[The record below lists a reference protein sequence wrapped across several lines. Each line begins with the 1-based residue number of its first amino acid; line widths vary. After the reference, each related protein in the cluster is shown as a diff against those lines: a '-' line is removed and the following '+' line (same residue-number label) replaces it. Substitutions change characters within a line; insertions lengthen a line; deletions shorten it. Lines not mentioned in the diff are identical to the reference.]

1 MHLKLHSQQGLSLI
15 EMMLATAMGLL
26 LLAGISSLSLTSLFS
41 STDIQRSIIL
51 QQDAQ
56 AMLSLIA
63 RDMRR
68 AGFHPDENSVLEM
81 RKIWLIDTSSKQT
94 CILFRYH
101 NPDFPKQDTHG
112 FQFIAPENGSN
123 KGLVKML
130 TSNDASSCD
139 DGIWQALNSD
149 RNMLITQFK
158 ISPHSVFESTGSG
171 IKEVISNL
179 DIDLEATD
187 NAGKFKIH
195 LNQNVQLRNRPFL
208 QE

>member
-1 MHLKLHSQQGLSLI
+1 MHIKFHSQRGLSLI

-41 STDIQRSIIL
+41 STDTQRSIIL

-56 AMLSLIA
+56 AMLSLIS
-63 RDMRR
+63 RDIRR

-81 RKIWLIDTSSKQT
+81 RKIWLINTSNNQT
-94 CILFRYH
+94 CILYRYH

-112 FQFIAPENGSN
+112 FQFTAVQNGSSF
-123 KGLVKML
+123 VKML
-130 TSNDASSCD
+130 TSPDASSCN
-139 DGIWQALNSD
+139 DGEWQALNSN

-158 ISPHSVFESTGSG
+158 ISPHRVFESTSSG
-171 IKEVISNL
+171 VKEVISNL

>member
-1 MHLKLHSQQGLSLI
+1 MHVKFNSQQGLSLI

-26 LLAGISSLSLTSLFS
+26 LLAGVSSLSLTSLFS
-41 STDIQRSIIL
+41 STDAQRSIIL

-56 AMLSLIA
+56 AMLSLII
-63 RDMRR
+63 RDIRR
-68 AGFHPDENSVLEM
+68 AGYHPDENSVLEM
-81 RKIWLIDTSSKQT
+81 RKIWLIDTHSSQS

-101 NPDFPKQDTHG
+101 NPDFPKQNTHG
-112 FQFIAPENGSN
+112 FQFTAPENGSST
-123 KGLVKML
+123 GFVKIL
-130 TSNDASSCD
+130 TSAEASSCN
-139 DGIWQALNSD
+139 DGEWQALNSN

-158 ISPHSVFESTGSG
+158 ISPHRVFESTESG
-171 IKEVISNL
+171 VKEVISNL
-179 DIDLEATD
+179 DIDLVATD

>member
-1 MHLKLHSQQGLSLI
+1 MRLKLYSQRGLSLI

-26 LLAGISSLSLTSLFS
+26 LLVGISSLSLTNLFT
-41 STDIQRSIIL
+41 STDTQRNIIL
-51 QQDAQ
+51 QQDTQ
-56 AMLSLIA
+56 AMLSLIS
-63 RDMRR
+63 RDLRR
-68 AGFHPDENSVLEM
+68 AGYHPDANEIPNM
-81 RKIWLIDTSSKQT
+81 RKIWLNNTASQS
-94 CILFRYH
+94 CILFNYH

-112 FQFIAPENGSN
+112 FQFSQAKDG

-130 TSNDASSCD
+130 TSSDASSCNN
-139 DGIWQALNSD
+139 GEWQALNSE
-149 RNMLITQFK
+149 RNILITQFK
-158 ISPHSVFESTGSG
+158 ITPHSTFEKQGSE

-187 NAGKFKIH
+187 NAGKFKVH

>member
-1 MHLKLHSQQGLSLI
+1 MHIKFHSQQGLSLI

-41 STDIQRSIIL
+41 STDTQRSLIL

-56 AMLSLIA
+56 AMLSLIS
-63 RDMRR
+63 RDIRR

-81 RKIWLIDTSSKQT
+81 RKIWLIDTNSSQT

-101 NPDFPKQDTHG
+101 NPDFPKQNTHG
-112 FQFIAPENGSN
+112 FKFTAPANGSN
-123 KGLVKML
+123 KGFVKML
-130 TSNDASSCD
+130 TSAEASSCS
-139 DGIWQALNSD
+139 DGEWQALNSN

-158 ISPHSVFESTGSG
+158 ISPHSAFESTNSG
-171 IKEVISNL
+171 VKEVISNL

-195 LNQNVQLRNRPFL
+195 LNQSVQLRNRPFL